1 MYESKLNKFLIRY
14 VSTDTEEEEEAE
26 EVSGICEMNLEWV
39 H

>member
-14 VSTDTEEEEEAE
+14 VSTDTEEEEAE